1 VVEASESPAPL
12 ILQVCPNDH
21 PPFRDL
27 CAVYQR
33 AGESLGCR
41 VETIFLAE
49 RFGGSL
55 SPTGT
60 VSVSESAENR
70 ASPDQTPEQ
79 NVRYLGIPDLSQNR
93 RLVESFRHATAGI
106 AGEPLLTI
114 CHRYRAYRTVI
125 ASGLKTKR
133 LVAVAHE
140 YRLLARWQRRL
151 GRRLFAR
158 EAMFAGVSEP
168 VREELAEVV
177 PGALLLPNAI
187 DLPRFDRGLLA
198 RNAALDALAL
208 TEGPVTIAVLGRL
221 IPWKRPELAVD
232 ALRELETRNAVRLV
246 FVGDGPLRGALER
259 QAAGLPVQFAGFQ
272 ADARRLL
279 KAFDALLIV
288 SEPREAFGMVA
299 LEAMAAGV
307 PVIALPTP
315 GPKFVLGEEAIFTD
329 PEPSSIAAAIR
340 QLEAGLADGEVAAM
354 TARARLRAERLF
366 SVAALAARLDD
377 LFFHELRGQ

>member
-1 VVEASESPAPL
+1 MVEESDSASPL

-21 PPFRDL
+21 PPFLDL

-41 VETIFLAE
+41 VLTIFLGE
-49 RFGGSL
+49 PFDQGSRT
-55 SPTGT
+55 STA
-60 VSVSESAENR
+60 SAASSE
-70 ASPDQTPEQ
+70 EQ
-79 NVRYLGIPDLSQNR
+79 GAPLRRTADPMVRYLGISDLSR
-93 RLVESFRHATAGI
+93 SRLVVQTFRNATADL

-125 ASGLKTKR
+125 ASRLKTKR

-140 YRLLARWQRRL
+140 YRLLSRRQRRL

-158 EAMFAGVSEP
+158 QAMFAGVSEP
-168 VREELAEVV
+168 VRAELAEVV
-177 PGALLLPNAI
+177 PDALLLPNAI
-187 DLPRFDRGLLA
+187 DLPRFDRALLTRDVA
-198 RNAALDALAL
+198 REALSL

-221 IPWKRPELAVD
+221 IPWKRPELAIA
-232 ALRELETRNAVRLV
+232 ALRELELRKSVQLV
-246 FVGDGPLRGALER
+246 FLGDGPLRNSLER
-259 QAAGLPVQFAGFQ
+259 QASGLPIQFAGFKP
-272 ADARRLL
+272 DARRLL
-279 KAFDALLIV
+279 KAFDALLIL

-315 GPKFVLGEEAIFTD
+315 GPRFVLGEEAIFTE
-329 PEPSSIAAAIR
+329 PEPNAIAAAI
-340 QLEAGLADGEVAAM
+340 QKLEVSLADGEAAAM
-354 TARARLRAERLF
+354 TERARRRAEQLF

-377 LFFHELRGQ
+377 LFFHGLRGQ